1 MRRKKAVKLA
11 LNILVHSKL
20 RTWLTVIGIVI
31 GVSAVVAI
39 ISIGEGMQQS
49 VTSRLTG
56 LGADIITISPGGGG
70 ATAGFREFGGFEGGG
85 QGGPSSVNLTE
96 KDIQALIPVQNIAAI
111 EGEVTGNG
119 EAYYLGEKARVSVK
133 GVDATE
139 WKVITT
145 SQLQIGRFLT
155 ESDYNAVVIGS
166 RIANSTFKQ
175 PLAINRMITIENKT
189 FKIVGIL
196 KASGGFGGDD
206 RNVIMP
212 IKAARDTLDLDPN
225 NFNSI
230 SIKASSNDAV
240 DQVVSD
246 ADSKLTLL
254 HHVTNPNRKGYS
266 ITSAASVQETLSSI
280 TSTITLFLGGIAA
293 ISLLV
298 GGIGIANSMFTSVLE
313 KTREIGI
320 MKAIGAKNGDILTI
334 FVLSS
339 AMIGAV
345 GGVIGIALGVV
356 ASSLMSALTSG
367 ISITG
372 SAGGGLDG
380 LGGGAG
386 GITTAISPQ
395 LLIGALLLAM
405 AIGVISGIIP
415 SYRASKLKPVD
426 ALRYE

>member
-1 MRRKKAVKLA
+1 MRRKKAVRLA

-39 ISIGEGMQQS
+39 ISIGEGLQQN

-56 LGADIITISPGGGG
+56 LGADVITISPGGGG
-70 ATAGFREFGGFEGGG
+70 ATAGFRAFGGFEGGG
-85 QGGPSSVNLTE
+85 GGPSSVNLTI

-111 EGEVTGNG
+111 EGEVSGNG

-133 GVDATE
+133 GVNAAE
-139 WKVITT
+139 WKIITT

-155 ESDYNAVVIGS
+155 ASDYNAVVIGS
-166 RIANSTFKQ
+166 RIANSTFKEQ
-175 PLAINRMITIENKT
+175 LAINRMITIENKT

-196 KASGGFGGDD
+196 KQSGGFGGDD
-206 RNVIMP
+206 RSVIMP
-212 IKAARDTLDLDPN
+212 IKAARDTLDLDPE

-230 SIKASSNDAV
+230 SIKASSTDAV
-240 DQVVSD
+240 EQVVSD
-246 ADSKLTLL
+246 ANSKLTLL

-266 ITSAASVQETLSSI
+266 ITSAESVQQTLSDV
-280 TSTITLFLGGIAA
+280 TSAITLFLGGIAA
-293 ISLLV
+293 VSLLV
-298 GGIGIANSMFTSVLE
+298 GGVGIANSMFTSVLE

-320 MKAIGAKNGDILTI
+320 MKAIGAKNGDILMI

-339 AMIGAV
+339 AMIGGV
-345 GGVIGIALGVV
+345 GGLIGIVIGSI
-356 ASSLMSALTSG
+356 ASSLMSG
-367 ISITG
+367 ISLTG
-372 SAGGGLDG
+372 AAGGGG
-380 LGGGAG
+380 LGGFGGGAG
-386 GITTAISPQ
+386 GITTAINPQ

-405 AIGVISGIIP
+405 AIGVVSGIVP

>member
-1 MRRKKAVKLA
+1 MRRKKALQLA
-11 LNILVHSKL
+11 FNILLHSKL

-39 ISIGEGMQQS
+39 ISIGEGLQQS
-49 VTSRLTG
+49 VTSRLGG
-56 LGADIITISPGGGG
+56 LGADIITISPGGSG
-70 ATAGFREFGGFEGGG
+70 ATSGFRGFGAFDAGG
-85 QGGPSSVNLTE
+85 QGRGSSVNLTV

-111 EGEVTGNG
+111 EGEVSGNG
-119 EAYYLGEKARVSVK
+119 QAYYLGENVRVSVK
-133 GVDATE
+133 GVNAVE
-139 WKVITT
+139 WKKITT

-155 ESDYNAVVIGS
+155 ASDYNAVVIGS

-175 PLAINRMITIENKT
+175 QLAINRMITIENKT

-196 KASGGFGGDD
+196 AASGGFGGDD

-212 IKAARDTLDLDPN
+212 IKAARDTLALDEN

-230 SIKASSNDAV
+230 SIKASSSDAV
-240 DQVVSD
+240 SQVVAD
-246 ADSKLTLL
+246 ADGKLTLL

-266 ITSAASVQETLSSI
+266 ITSAESVQQTLSDVTTSI
-280 TSTITLFLGGIAA
+280 TIFLGAIAA
-293 ISLLV
+293 VSLLV
-298 GGIGIANSMFTSVLE
+298 GGIGIANSMFTSVME

-320 MKAIGAKNGDILTI
+320 MKAIGAKNGDILMI

-345 GGVIGIALGVV
+345 GGIIGIIVGSIASAALSGF
-356 ASSLMSALTSG
+356 SLG
-367 ISITG
+367 G
-372 SAGGGLDG
+372 FGGGVG
-380 LGGGAG
+380 GGGA

-405 AIGVISGIIP
+405 VIGIISGLIP
-415 SYRASKLKPVD
+415 SYRASKFKPVD

>member
-1 MRRKKAVKLA
+1 MRRAKAVRLA

-70 ATAGFREFGGFEGGG
+70 ATAGFRGFGEFEGGR
-85 QGGPSSVNLTE
+85 GGSSSVNLTN

-111 EGEVTGNG
+111 EGEVSGNG

-133 GVDATE
+133 GVDPTA
-139 WKVITT
+139 WKLITT

-155 ESDYNAVVIGS
+155 ESDYNAVMIGS

-175 PLAINRMITIENKT
+175 QLAVNRMIIIENKT

-196 KASGGFGGDD
+196 KESGGFGGDD
-206 RNVIMP
+206 RSVIMP
-212 IKAARDTLDLDPN
+212 IKAARDTLALDAN

-230 SIKASSNDAV
+230 SIKTSSTDAV
-240 DQVVSD
+240 DQVLAD
-246 ADSKLTLL
+246 ANSKLTLL

-345 GGVIGIALGVV
+345 GGVIGIALGIV
-356 ASSLMSALTSG
+356 ASSIMSG

-372 SAGGGLDG
+372 STGGIGF
-380 LGGGAG
+380 GGSGTSG

-395 LLIGALLLAM
+395 LLIGALVLAM
-405 AIGVISGIIP
+405 AIGVVSGIIP

>member
-1 MRRKKAVKLA
+1 MRRRKAVKLA

-70 ATAGFREFGGFEGGG
+70 ATSGFRGFEGGPP
-85 QGGPSSVNLTE
+85 QGGSSSVNLTE

-111 EGEVTGNG
+111 EGEVSGNG

-133 GVDATE
+133 GVNAAE
-139 WKVITT
+139 WKLITT

-155 ESDYNAVVIGS
+155 ASDYNAVVIGS
-166 RIANSTFKQ
+166 RIANSTFKEQ
-175 PLAINRMITIENKT
+175 LAINRMITIENKT

-196 KASGGFGGDD
+196 KESGGFGGDD
-206 RNVIMP
+206 RSVIMP
-212 IKAARDTLDLDPN
+212 IKAARDTLSLDTN

-230 SIKASSNDAV
+230 SIKASSTDAV
-240 DQVVSD
+240 DQVLSD
-246 ADSKLTLL
+246 ANSKLMLL
-254 HHVTNPNRKGYS
+254 HHVTNSLRKGYS

-320 MKAIGAKNGDILTI
+320 MKAIGAKNSDILMI
-334 FVLSS
+334 FVISS
-339 AMIGAV
+339 AMIGGV
-345 GGVIGIALGVV
+345 GGVIGIALGAV
-356 ASSLMSALTSG
+356 ASAIMSG

-372 SAGGGLDG
+372 STGGIGFG
-380 LGGGAG
+380 GAGGAG

-405 AIGVISGIIP
+405 AIGVISGLIP